1 MSGLA
6 DHVTILLVED
16 NPGDRRLAEIALQEA
31 SSDAHIRCELQM
43 AGTLAEA
50 LSRLGDSQNC
60 FDAVLLDLGLP
71 DAKGLDGLRAAR
83 AAKPDVPIVVLT
95 GLSDLAT
102 ATEALKFGASDYLE
116 KAEVQPRPL
125 LRSIRYAIERKKS
138 ESELVHLAGTDPL
151 TGVLNRRAFFE
162 KLQHALA
169 DARRTGLACALLMID
184 VDHFKNINDLF
195 GHRTGDMLLTKV
207 ARTLE
212 GQVRETD
219 LVARVGGDEFAVLAA
234 HLGSASAAIVIA
246 EKICSAVKSIIGLN
260 DTTAEA
266 SVSIGISVFPMD
278 DVEVDEFVSH
288 ADVALYKA
296 KMVRRGSINF
306 YDAKMDAEVKA
317 EHALRL
323 RMPED
328 IANNRL
334 FLNFQPIV
342 DANTRTI
349 VAAEGLA
356 RWRNENGELIPPSE
370 FIPLAETSGLI
381 SQLALHLLEEA
392 CGYLR
397 RWIDAGLEVVPISM
411 NVSPVQ
417 CRDPAFGLQLVK
429 TLEKFRIPPSLI
441 NIEITELTITNSM
454 DVTRDNLQLMKSFGM
469 AIHIDDFGTGYSSLS
484 LLNDLAFDVLKI
496 DRSFVSRLGTGA
508 RSEAIVRAVIDLA
521 LALGLKTIAEG
532 VETEAQALSL
542 TQSGVDFLQGYLFSR
557 PIDAEQ
563 FTLVLSRAGARHQAA
578 ETQRRGAAVA
588 ADTSF
593 H

>member
-6 DHVTILLVED
+6 DHLTILLVED
-16 NPGDRRLAEIALQEA
+16 NPGDRRLAEIAMQEA
-31 SSDAHIRCELQM
+31 CSDAQIRCGLQM

-60 FDAVLLDLGLP
+60 YDAVLLDLGLP

-83 AAKPDVPIVVLT
+83 AAKPNVPIIVLT
-95 GLSDLAT
+95 GLSDLVT

-138 ESELVHLAGTDPL
+138 EGELVHLANTDPL
-151 TGVLNRRAFFE
+151 TGLLNRRAFFE
-162 KLQHALA
+162 QLRRALA
-169 DARRTGLACALLMID
+169 DARRTGLACALLIID
-184 VDHFKNINDLF
+184 VDHFKEINDLY
-195 GHRTGDMLLTKV
+195 GHETGDILLSKV

-212 GQVRETD
+212 GQIRETD
-219 LVARVGGDEFAVLAA
+219 SVARLGGDEFAVLAA
-234 HLGSASAAIVIA
+234 HIGSASAAITIA
-246 EKICSAVKSIIGLN
+246 EKIGFAVRSIVDLN

-266 SVSIGISVFPMD
+266 SVSIGISVFPID
-278 DVEVDEFVSH
+278 DAEVDEFVSH

-296 KMVRRGSINF
+296 KTVRRGSINF
-306 YDAKMDAEVKA
+306 YDATMDAEAKA
-317 EHALRL
+317 EYALKL

-328 IANNRL
+328 IANSRL

-342 DANTRTI
+342 DANTGAI
-349 VAAEGLA
+349 AAAEGLA

-370 FIPLAETSGLI
+370 FIPLAENSGLI
-381 SQLALHLLEEA
+381 SMLALHLLEEA
-392 CGYLR
+392 CGCLR

-417 CRDPAFGLQLVK
+417 FRDPTFGLQLVK

-441 NIEITELTITNSM
+441 NIEITELTITNNT
-454 DVTRDNLQLMKSFGM
+454 DVTRDNLQLMKSLGI

-508 RSEAIVRAVIDLA
+508 RSEAIVQAVIELA
-521 LALGLKTIAEG
+521 VALGLKTIAEG

-557 PIDAEQ
+557 PVPADQFASLLKTGIPDASA
-563 FTLVLSRAGARHQAA
+563 TARLSA
-578 ETQRRGAAVA
+578 
-588 ADTSF
+588 TS
-593 H
+593 